1 MSKHRIS
8 ASTPPASMRRRA
20 LASVPM
26 AMMAFAMFPGAAQAQ
41 DEAWP
46 QRPINIICPYPAGI
60 STDVLT
66 RALANS
72 LTASLG
78 QAVTV
83 ENRPGAAANIGAA
96 LAARAAPNGYTLF
109 LGTVGPMVNSRY
121 LYKNLSFDAD
131 KAFAPV
137 ALIAASP
144 ILIVG
149 SPTLPVSNLTEFLAY
164 AKKHPGQI
172 SAGSVGTGSSA
183 HIALERLNKLGGT
196 SISHVPYRELG
207 QALPSLTSGQL
218 QAAITFIPT
227 FVTNIQSG
235 MLKGLAVG
243 GKARSKDLPNVPT
256 LAEMGYSGFED
267 GNWNGLFAP
276 TGTPR
281 PVIDRINKAVNAFLE
296 SEEGKRQIATLG
308 MTAMG
313 GTPDDVKPFLER
325 EAARWVPIIKEANIS
340 LD

>member
-1 MSKHRIS
+1 
-8 ASTPPASMRRRA
+8 MRRRA

-26 AMMAFAMFPGAAQAQ
+26 AMMAFAMLPGAAQAQ
-41 DEAWP
+41 DDAWP
-46 QRPINIICPYPAGI
+46 QRPISIICPCPAGI

-83 ENRPGAAANIGAA
+83 DNRPGGGANIGAT

-109 LGTVGPMVNSRY
+109 LGTVGPMVNNKY

-131 KAFAPV
+131 TAFVPV
-137 ALIAASP
+137 ALIASSP

-149 SPTLPVSNLTEFLAY
+149 SPKLPVSNLAEFLAY
-164 AKKHPGQI
+164 AKKHPGQV
-172 SAGSVGTGSSA
+172 SAGTVGTGLSA
-183 HIALERLNKLGGT
+183 HIALETLNKLGGT
-196 SISHVPYRELG
+196 SISHVPYRDLG
-207 QALPSLTSGQL
+207 QALPSLISGQL
-218 QAAITFIPT
+218 QAAVTYIPT
-227 FVTNIQSG
+227 FVTNVQSG

-243 GKARSKDLPNVPT
+243 GKERSKDLPNVPT
-256 LAEMGYSGFED
+256 LKELGYTGFEY

-276 TGTPR
+276 AGTPR
-281 PVIDRINKAVNAFLE
+281 SVVDRINKAVNTFLQ
-296 SEEGKRQIATLG
+296 SEDGKREIASLG

-313 GTPDDVKPFLER
+313 GSPNEVKPFMER
-325 EAARWVPIIKEANIS
+325 EAAHWVPIIKEANIS